1 VITAALGILTASLL
15 GSVHCAAMC
24 SGFVCLYAGSATDTA
39 GPFTAPPLR
48 AHALYN
54 VGRLISYV
62 ALGAVA
68 GALGA
73 GVTRLGALAGIG
85 RGATIVAGLLMI
97 LWAAHAIVAQ
107 RGIRFGANGMG
118 RIASV
123 VPQWWQRT
131 LGTFLHAMRTLPVPT
146 RAFLTGLGTTLLP
159 CGWLYIFVATAGGT
173 GRARDGA
180 LVMALFWAGT
190 VPAMLAVGVGAQRFI
205 GPLRRRMPTVGAL
218 TVLLMGVLAVSGR
231 LNMSADHQSMSHREA
246 PSVQAPHD
254 H

>member
-1 VITAALGILTASLL
+1 MITAALGILTASLL

-24 SGFVCLYAGSATDTA
+24 SGFVCMYAGSPTD
-39 GPFTAPPLR
+39 TAPPLR
-48 AHALYN
+48 SHALYN

-62 ALGAVA
+62 ALGALA
-68 GALGA
+68 GTIGA
-73 GVTRLGALAGIG
+73 GVTRLGTLAGIG

-97 LWAAHAIVAQ
+97 LWAAHAIAAQ
-107 RGIRFGANGMG
+107 RGIRVGAMG
-118 RIASV
+118 LERVTAA

-131 LGTFLHAMRTLPVPT
+131 LGTFLHAMRALPVPT

-180 LVMALFWAGT
+180 LVMALFWVGT
-190 VPAMLAVGVGAQRFI
+190 VPAMLAVGVGAQRLV
-205 GPLRRRMPTVGAL
+205 GPLRRRLPTVGAL

-231 LNMSADHQSMSHREA
+231 LNMSDDHGMPQTAA
-246 PSVQAPHD
+246 PSVQVPHD

>member
-1 VITAALGILTASLL
+1 MITAALGILTASLL

-39 GPFTAPPLR
+39 SPATAPPLR

-62 ALGAVA
+62 TLGALA

-85 RGATIVAGLLMI
+85 RGATLVAGLLMI
-97 LWAAHAIVAQ
+97 LWAAHAIAEQ
-107 RGIRFGANGMG
+107 RGMRLSANGLG
-118 RIASV
+118 RMASV

-131 LGTFLHAMRTLPVPT
+131 LGTLLHAMRTLPVPT
-146 RAFLTGLGTTLLP
+146 RALLTGLGTTLLP

-190 VPAMLAVGVGAQRFI
+190 VPAMLAVGVGAQRLI

-231 LNMSADHQSMSHREA
+231 LSMSADHQSMPHTAA